1 MKSLYLFIMLG
12 IPGIMLLN
20 SCVSM
25 KKYKEL
31 TALNQGNET
40 AKQQC
45 YTDLNRLQSDYA
57 DLRKDKDS
65 ITNAGSAALNAK
77 QHELDLKEKEL
88 KDREQR
94 IQQLNA
100 MLDQKNR
107 VVKNLK
113 DKVANALVGYAADDL
128 TVELRDGKVYVS
140 LSEKL
145 LFPSGS
151 DKVNKTGTEAIQKLA
166 TALANSDTT
175 ITIYIE
181 GHTDTV
187 PIKTAR
193 FYDNWDLSVSR
204 ATSIIRILTANG
216 VNPDQVIASGRGEY
230 FPVADNSTEEGR
242 QKNRRT
248 EIILSPKLDELFNV
262 LSTN

>member
-1 MKSLYLFIMLG
+1 MKSLYLISMFCL
-12 IPGIMLLN
+12 PGILMLN

-31 TALNQGNET
+31 TSVNQGNEA

-45 YTDLNRLQSDYA
+45 YSDLNRLQTDYLE
-57 DLRKDKDS
+57 LRKDKDS

-77 QHELDLKEKEL
+77 QKELDNKEKEL

-100 MLDQKNR
+100 MIDQKNR
-107 VVKNLK
+107 IVKNLK
-113 DKVANALVGYAADDL
+113 DKVADALVGYASDDL

-151 DKVNKTGTEAIQKLA
+151 DKVNKTGTEAIKKLA
-166 TALANSDTT
+166 TALANSDSS

-193 FYDNWDLSVSR
+193 FADNWDLSVCR
-204 ATSIIRILTANG
+204 ATSIIRILTSNG

-230 FPVADNSTEEGR
+230 FPVADNTTDDGR

>member
-1 MKSLYLFIMLG
+1 MKSLYLLIVLSL
-12 IPGIMLLN
+12 PGILSLN

-25 KKYKEL
+25 KKYNEL
-31 TALNQGNET
+31 TAVNQGNET
-40 AKQQC
+40 AKLQC
-45 YTDLNRLQSDYA
+45 YTDLNRLQADYLE
-57 DLRKDKDS
+57 LRKDKDS
-65 ITNAGSAALNAK
+65 ITNASSAALNAK
-77 QHELDLKEKEL
+77 QYELDLKEKEL
-88 KDREQR
+88 QDREKR

-100 MLDQKNR
+100 MIDQKNR
-107 VVKNLK
+107 IVKNLK
-113 DKVANALVGYAADDL
+113 DKVADALVGYAADDL

-151 DKVNKTGTEAIQKLA
+151 DKVNKNGTEAIKKLA
-166 TALANSDTT
+166 AALASSDSS

-193 FYDNWDLSVSR
+193 FTDNWDLSVCR
-204 ATSIIRILTANG
+204 ATSIIRILTSNG

-230 FPVADNSTEEGR
+230 FPVADNKTDEGR